1 MSENANG
8 KSAAESDSVSDNA
21 PTAALNKAGERFHRR
36 PIDDRLARYVP
47 YPKQIAFHA
56 AGATARER
64 LLMAGNQLGKTLA
77 GGYETAM
84 HMTGRYPDWWQGKRF
99 TKPVAGWVC
108 GRSGEDV
115 RDTMQRILLG
125 RPGRI
130 GTGAIP
136 KDAIEG
142 LVAARGVTGLY
153 DTIHVAHVSGGV
165 SVATT
170 KSYKAGRESFQGET
184 LDFVSC
190 DEEPPA
196 DIYTEV
202 LTRTNIGWGPE

>member
-1 MSENANG
+1 MMHTDEGKPAVVLNAADQRFLQGPVEN
-8 KSAAESDSVSDNA
+8 
-21 PTAALNKAGERFHRR
+21 
-36 PIDDRLARYVP
+36 RLADYTP

-77 GGYETAM
+77 GGSETAM
-84 HMTGRYPDWWQGKRF
+84 HMTGRYPDWWQGRRF
-99 TKPVAGWVC
+99 ARPVAGWIC

-115 RDTMQRILLG
+115 RDTMQRVLLG
-125 RPGRI
+125 RPGAI
-130 GTGAIP
+130 GSGAIP

-142 LVAARGVTGLY
+142 LVAARGVSGLY

-170 KSYKAGRESFQGET
+170 K
-184 LDFVSC
+184 
-190 DEEPPA
+190 
-196 DIYTEV
+196 
-202 LTRTNIGWGPE
+202 